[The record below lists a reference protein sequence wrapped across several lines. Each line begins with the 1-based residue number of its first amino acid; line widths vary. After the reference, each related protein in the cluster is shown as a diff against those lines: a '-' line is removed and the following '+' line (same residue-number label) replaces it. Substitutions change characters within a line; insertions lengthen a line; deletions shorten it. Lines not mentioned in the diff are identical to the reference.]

1 VTQWLRF
8 RLVVIYF
15 TFVAFILFVG
25 FRLLQLQVWRNADLD
40 TLSNKQFQRMAKKSP
55 FRMPILDRNGEELA
69 VNITAGS
76 LFARPKLMTH
86 RRYTSHVLSKLLGG
100 TPAHWLARFNPHK
113 PFVWIQ
119 RQVSE
124 ETAKRVDAAKLPG
137 VFVEPENRRVYP
149 NESLAANVIGFTDID
164 GNGLSGLERSLNDEL
179 LLKESKFT
187 LMRDGKGNPSYI
199 DRRYAGV
206 EKQAEGIRSTLDR
219 RIQNLVE
226 EELDAALTKTGAKA
240 VFAVVMNPY
249 NGEILALGQR
259 PAFDPNQP
267 GRSPV
272 QNYANR
278 LVSHLFEP
286 GSTMKVLFA
295 AAAIQEGLMS
305 SHTPIDCGQ
314 GSVSIGNRSIGEA
327 ESSHRYGLLPL
338 ENVIRYSSNVGAVKI
353 AQHLGGERVRATI
366 EKFGL
371 LAKTGVELPGEVTST
386 PRPEAFTSPFQLAT
400 IGFGQG
406 IAVTPLQMVTA
417 FSPFANGGFLVRP
430 KILLKG
436 DRATPPKRVLSPN
449 TVQVM
454 RDILISVTEE
464 KGGTGVAA
472 RIPGIR
478 VAGKTGTGQKYD
490 GGAGYEGKKYFSSF
504 IGFLPADH
512 PELLIG
518 VMVDEPKFPFYAS
531 QVAAP
536 LFKGIAERSLQI
548 LGRTPRRWLAEAG
561 PSPVFLPLP
570 PRPKLE
576 LLEAGEG
583 KWVMPNLNGA
593 SVRETLQV
601 AGKFFH
607 QLKIQG
613 VGYVQEQIPRPGT
626 IVTPGTPVQLIFSPK
641 G

>member
-1 VTQWLRF
+1 VTQWF
-8 RLVVIYF
+8 RARLILIYF
-15 TFVAFILFVG
+15 SFVAFIGFVG
-25 FRLLQLQVWRNADLD
+25 FRLLQLQVWKNADLD
-40 TLSNKQFQRMAKKSP
+40 SLANRQFQKTAKKAP
-55 FRMPILDRNGEELA
+55 FRLPIRDRNGEELA

-76 LFARPKLMTH
+76 IFARPKLMTH
-86 RRYTSHVLSKLLGG
+86 RRKTAHLLSKILGG
-100 TPAHWLARFNPHK
+100 TPAHWLSRFNTSK

-124 ETAKRVDAAKLPG
+124 ETAKKVAQADLPG

-164 GNGLSGLERSLNDEL
+164 GNGLSGLERSLNEEL
-179 LLKESKFT
+179 LLKETKFA
-187 LMRDGKGNPSYI
+187 LIRDGKGNPSYI
-199 DRRYAGV
+199 DRHYLGAEV
-206 EKQAEGIRSTLDR
+206 LAEGIRSTLDR
-219 RIQNLVE
+219 RIQNVVE
-226 EELDAALTKTGAKA
+226 EELDQALDRTGAKA

-267 GRSPV
+267 SHSSV

-278 LVSHLFEP
+278 VVSHLFEP

-295 AAAIQEGLMS
+295 AAAIQEGIMS
-305 SHTPIDCGQ
+305 SRTPIDCGQ
-314 GSVSIGNRSIGEA
+314 GSVTIGNRSIGEA
-327 ESSHRYGLLPL
+327 ESSHRFGLLPL
-338 ENVIRYSSNVGAVKI
+338 EKVIRFSSNVGAVKI
-353 AQHLGGERVRATI
+353 VQQLGPERVRHTI
-366 EKFGL
+366 ETFGL
-371 LAKTGVELPGEVTST
+371 TSKTGVELPGEVTSA
-386 PRPEAFTSPFQLAT
+386 PRPEAFSSPFQLAT
-400 IGFGQG
+400 MGFGQG

-417 FSPFANGGFLVRP
+417 FSPLANGGYLVHPR
-430 KILLKG
+430 IILKG
-436 DRATPPKRVLSPN
+436 EPSSSPRKILSPN
-449 TVQVM
+449 AVDGM
-454 RDILISVTEE
+454 RGLLVGVTEE
-464 KGGTGVAA
+464 KGGTGIQA
-472 RIPGIR
+472 RIPGIK
-478 VAGKTGTGQKYD
+478 VAGKTGTAQKYE
-490 GGAGYEGKKYFSSF
+490 GATGYEGKKYYSSF

-536 LFKGIAERSLQI
+536 LFRGVAQRSLQI
-548 LGRTPRRWLAEAG
+548 LGGAPRRWLAEAG
-561 PSPVFLPLP
+561 PSPAFLPLP

-593 SVRETLQV
+593 SVRESLQV
-601 AGKFFH
+601 AGKFFQ

-613 VGYVQEQIPRPGT
+613 VGYVQDQTPKPGT
-626 IVTPGTPVQLIFSPK
+626 MVTPATPVELTLSPR